1 MPKNLNSPNDAGNDS
16 RNEGSPETTGGLA
29 KDPMRRTAMQQVAEY
44 SQIGFVLPTAILV
57 GWLAGVGLDHWMGTK
72 WLYLAGVIL
81 GSIAGFIELVRTM
94 LKSDTSGKSGK
105 GGGE

>member
-1 MPKNLNSPNDAGNDS
+1 MPKNPNS
-16 RNEGSPETTGGLA
+16 SPEDPESSGGSDATGGIA

-57 GWLAGVGLDHWMGTK
+57 GWLAGVGLDHWLDTK
-72 WLYLAGVIL
+72 WMYLAGVIL
-81 GSIAGFIELVRTM
+81 GSVAGFIELVRTM

-105 GGGE
+105 GGSE